1 MTGKS
6 DMHMAEVEKMSD
18 VGGTLQADRC
28 VWPVTNLY
36 KFKEERQPRNGMSR
50 NR

>member
-6 DMHMAEVEKMSD
+6 DMHMAGMEKMSD
-18 VGGTLQADRC
+18 VGGRLKDDMC
-28 VWPVTNLY
+28 IDPVAFAY
-36 KFKEERQPRNGMSR
+36 KFKEEGQPGKGMSR